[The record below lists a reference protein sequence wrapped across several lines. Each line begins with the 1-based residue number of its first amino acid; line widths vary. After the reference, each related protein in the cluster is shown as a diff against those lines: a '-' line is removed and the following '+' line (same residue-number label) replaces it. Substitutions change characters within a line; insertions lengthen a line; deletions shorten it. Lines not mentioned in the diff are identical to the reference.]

1 MMDGVITFLRPPV
14 RAARLAASVAV
25 IGIAAGISACGGSS
39 STTPPPSA
47 PPAAAATNIP
57 ATTSPV
63 TSSPA
68 IVTPVNPQ
76 AEAPGGYQR
85 IGGPGQGL
93 SLDVPN
99 TWVTVNFSQQTLE
112 AGIKKLGLHGVSQG
126 TLNQGLQALQ
136 KLHAV
141 YAVDT
146 RSIASSPGHFATNV
160 NAYCTSSGVSA
171 SGAGGVSILRQSAV
185 TELQQL
191 GAQNLSQAD
200 IKIGGVPGVQTSY
213 TLITSGAGALH
224 AAQLEVLP
232 APERACFITLT
243 ATGSLPTAVLA
254 QIALSV
260 QYS

>member
-1 MMDGVITFLRPPV
+1 MMVGVIASFRPLG
-14 RAARLAASVAV
+14 RATRLAASVAV
-25 IGIAAGISACGGSS
+25 IGIASGVSACGGSS
-39 STTPPPSA
+39 SPTSPSS
-47 PPAAAATNIP
+47 PPAALATTAP
-57 ATTSPV
+57 ATTA
-63 TSSPA
+63 PA
-68 IVTPVNPQ
+68 ATTPAAVTPTNPQ

-85 IGGPGQGL
+85 IGGPGQGI
-93 SLDVPN
+93 SLDVPKS
-99 TWVTVNFSQQTLE
+99 WVTVNFSQQSLQ

-126 TLNQGLQALQ
+126 TLTQGLQALQ

-160 NAYCTSSGVSA
+160 NAYCTSSGLSE
-171 SGAGGVSILRQSAV
+171 SGASGVSILRQSAV

-191 GAQNLSQAD
+191 GAQNLGQTD
-200 IKIGGVPGVQTSY
+200 LKIGGVPGVQTSY
-213 TLITSGAGALH
+213 TLSTSGAGTLH

-243 ATGSLPTAVLA
+243 AAGSLPTTVLA
-254 QIALSV
+254 EIAPSV